1 MIVPTLHRILVKA
14 DKLEETDKTY
24 VKATAMGLVLPEHED
39 KKRAQAGVDRG
50 RVVAIGPTAFR
61 DFNTTSPIV
70 VGDYIAYARFAGKTL
85 EDPYTQEEFV
95 ALNDEDIVCV
105 FHQE

>member
-1 MIVPTLHRILVKA
+1 VI
-14 DKLEETDKTY
+14 
-24 VKATAMGLVLPEHED
+24 
-39 KKRAQAGVDRG
+39 
-50 RVVAIGPTAFR
+50 
-61 DFNTTSPIV
+61 
-70 VGDYIAYARFAGKTL
+70 GDYIAYARFAGKAL